1 MQLPVTM
8 ANLASH
14 KTFLSSSLK
23 SFVRPNFG
31 SALLRTTQSGC
42 QRKWFHHPH
51 SFHEL
56 REQLGLT
63 SMTSKQEM
71 DGATKHSIINSTFP
85 VLLPEDPALFMPEAE
100 FQAFIRNIV
109 TESRNP
115 NLDTLQDEIEI
126 IDSIKDMST
135 DGTVSSS
142 RLKRRATSEAEDD
155 RKQKSAFMDGLRQH
169 AAHSWT
175 TEELEEDNKKLTE
188 NADVT
193 NISTKN
199 PLVDLFY
206 DLSENIA
213 GDKPRS
219 LLENAWKE
227 DSLMTLKIIFNAR
240 SIHLGKSDKMAS
252 YKAFG
257 WLAES
262 HPLTLLTN
270 LKWLVRPVIQK
281 KVPKLEAKGIE
292 NVEGRGEANDDDEN
306 FDMVDVEEKDTATSG
321 PDKKHDVRYGVSHGY
336 YKDVLN
342 LLAFAANDILSPES
356 DYKALLNQHPDKSTS
371 GKRKREWDPAKAKEL
386 RKQRKKQQHERV
398 QQKLNEDGFYR
409 ALHLTVARLFAA
421 QLKEDAANLKSGKK
435 SDMKK
440 LSLAAKWAPS
450 ASEFHD
456 QHTFVLSSIAEILF
470 PTPAEICPDASNRE
484 LYLRYAREAYR
495 KTIASPLR
503 KALSVVERDIAAES
517 KTPGRFA
524 GNIQYERVPSL
535 AMDRYTPLFLK
546 KDYENFA
553 SYIENVTEGKA
564 QMSGATLLP
573 STMIKKALEIASTNV
588 NLTAYKKTFATVK
601 VNAEAKITRQ
611 VIDGQWKTLVQR
623 IRDSGTLNS
632 SIAVCDV
639 SGSMSSPK
647 FADGTTPMDSAI
659 GLSLLLAEISAP
671 PWGGSFITF
680 SEQPRVISI
689 GGEQDTRGLVEKAN
703 LVLKSNWG
711 MNTNLVAVFEDLILG
726 MAVKQNLPQE
736 DMVKQV
742 FVFSDMQFDA
752 ADAVDDRSNRWTTSF
767 ERIKAKFA
775 AEGYL
780 VPKLIFWNLAGHR
793 TDKPVTMDDTDTAL
807 VSGYSQGMLK
817 VFLDGGGFEDTE
829 DEMELEEEVEI
840 EESEDEDGVKF
851 VRVKRRKKMDPM
863 TTVRKAVSHAAYGM
877 LEVVD

>member
-1 MQLPVTM
+1 M
-8 ANLASH
+8 A
-14 KTFLSSSLK
+14 
-23 SFVRPNFG
+23 
-31 SALLRTTQSGC
+31 
-42 QRKWFHHPH
+42 
-51 SFHEL
+51 
-56 REQLGLT
+56 
-63 SMTSKQEM
+63 SKQKT
-71 DGATKHSIINSTFP
+71 DGAAKHSVINSTFP

-100 FQAFIRNIV
+100 FQAFIKKLV
-109 TESRNP
+109 TDSRNP

-126 IDSIKDMST
+126 IDSAENTSAG
-135 DGTVSSS
+135 GTVSSS
-142 RLKRRATSEAEDD
+142 SLKRRASSEAESD
-155 RKQKSAFMDGLRQH
+155 RKQKSAFMDGLLQH
-169 AAHSWT
+169 AANSET
-175 TEELEEDNKKLTE
+175 TEELEEDNKRLTE

-193 NISTKN
+193 NISAKN

-206 DLSENIA
+206 DLSENVA
-213 GDKPRS
+213 GDKCES

-227 DSLMTLKIIFNAR
+227 DALMTLKIIFNAR
-240 SIHLGKSDKMAS
+240 SIHLGKSDKVAS

-257 WLAES
+257 WLAEK

-270 LKWLVRPVIQK
+270 LTWLVRPVIQK
-281 KVPKLEAKGIE
+281 KIPKPDTKETEKTE
-292 NVEGRGEANDDDEN
+292 DQKKTKDEDED
-306 FDMVDVEEKDTATSG
+306 FDMVDAEEKDIATSG
-321 PDKKHDVRYGVSHGY
+321 LDKTHDVRYGVSHGY

-342 LLAFAANDILSPES
+342 LLAFAANDILSAES
-356 DYKALLNQHPDKSTS
+356 DHKALLNQHPDKTVS

-435 SDMKK
+435 SGMKK

-456 QHTFVLSSIAEILF
+456 QNTFVLSSIAEILF
-470 PTPAEICPDASNRE
+470 PNPAEICPDASDRE

-503 KALSVVERDIAAES
+503 KALSVVERDITAES
-517 KTPGRFA
+517 KIPGRFA
-524 GNIQYERVPSL
+524 GEIQYEKVPSL
-535 AMDRYTPLFLK
+535 ALDRYTPLFLK
-546 KDYENFA
+546 KDYEKFA

-573 STMIKKALEIASTNV
+573 STLIKKALAMERKNLV
-588 NLTAYKKTFATVK
+588 LTAEKKTFASVK
-601 VNAEAKITRQ
+601 ASAEAKITRQ
-611 VIDGQWKTLVQR
+611 VIDGQWKALVQR
-623 IRDSGTLNS
+623 IRDSGTLDS
-632 SIAVCDV
+632 SIGVCDV
-639 SGSMSSPK
+639 SGSMSFPT
-647 FADGTTPMDSAI
+647 FDDGTAPMDSAI

-671 PWGGSFITF
+671 PWAGSFITF
-680 SEQPRVISI
+680 SNQPSVISL

-703 LVLKSNWG
+703 LVKSSNWS
-711 MNTNLVAVFEDLILG
+711 MNTNFVAVFEDLILP
-726 MAVKQNLPQE
+726 MAIKQHLPQE

-752 ADAVDDRSNRWTTSF
+752 AEDRSGRSNTWTTSF

-780 VPKLIFWNLAGHR
+780 MPRLIFWNLAGHR
-793 TDKPVTMDDTDTAL
+793 TDKPVTMDDANTAL
-807 VSGYSQGMLK
+807 VSGYSQSMLK
-817 VFLDGGGFEDTE
+817 IFLDSGGFEDTE
-829 DEMELEEEVEI
+829 QAEVEVT
-840 EESEDEDGVKF
+840 EDEDGVE
-851 VRVKRRKKMDPM
+851 VVSVKKRMDPL